1 MPGWQYCGNACQIRR
16 SHLAVPNVLVPPGVG
31 QEDPLEHELVLLRL
45 LAAEQAATGAV
56 KVLERDIGSCLF
68 LPDGC

>member
-1 MPGWQYCGNACQIRR
+1 MHVR
-16 SHLAVPNVLVPPGVG
+16 SAAHLAVSNVLVPPGVG

-56 KVLERDIGSCLF
+56 QVLERDIGSCLF